1 MCIRDSNY
9 ASGLDSTTGDS
20 EITSCTLLY
29 DKTNKKLYAYRM
41 KASNSGG
48 GSFIDSSNDEAC
60 LLAKNVEQFDV
71 KVNPDEDSFA
81 ITMKLQDAQTAASYT
96 VDGVVSLRN
105 SNVLKAHSN

>member
-1 MCIRDSNY
+1 MIQVM
-9 ASGLDSTTGDS
+9 
-20 EITSCTLLY
+20 I
-29 DKTNKKLYAYRM
+29 
-41 KASNSGG
+41 
-48 GSFIDSSNDEAC
+48 
-60 LLAKNVEQFDV
+60 AKNVEQFDV